1 MDVYGI
7 VMKMSQVMSEFNKL
21 KTSGSDLATILQHIR
36 ENEFFSTFCNA
47 SKRSVTIADYCTYY
61 MLYPYMVYFSLFSCH
76 PGNIITFQ
84 WERPLSELL
93 HANAEFEE
101 HPIECLRS
109 SDSSAQTKETEL
121 ENTRSSIVES
131 SSPAATPAAAAPLTP
146 EECLSQ
152 LDIRVGRLVKVWNH
166 PDSDKLLCEQ
176 VDVGEGVPR
185 SIGSGIRAFHS
196 AEEIQ
201 GRLVCVMCNLK
212 PKKLA
217 GYPSNGMLLCASVK
231 DHSKG
236 ALIDP
241 PEGSEVGERVCFA
254 GISGN
259 AAAPSQVH
267 KKKMLETVLPV
278 CVSCG
283 LGT

>member
-1 MDVYGI
+1 
-7 VMKMSQVMSEFNKL
+7 MKMNRVMSEFDKL
-21 KTSGSDLATILQHIR
+21 RGSSSDLATVLQHIR
-36 ENEFFSTFCNA
+36 ENDFFSAFCNA
-47 SKRSVTIADYCTYY
+47 SKRTVTIADYCTYY
-61 MLYPYMVYFSLFSCH
+61 MLYPYMVSVLFSCY
-76 PGNIITFQ
+76 PGNIDSLQ
-84 WERPLSELL
+84 WQRSLSELL
-93 HANAEFEE
+93 HANAESEE
-101 HPIECLRS
+101 HSVECFRS
-109 SDSSAQTKETEL
+109 SDSSAQTKEAEF
-121 ENTRSSIVES
+121 ENTQSSSVES
-131 SSPAATPAAAAPLTP
+131 PSPAAAVPLTP
-146 EECLSQ
+146 EECLAQ

-176 VDVGEGVPR
+176 VDVGEGAPR

-236 ALIDP
+236 ALVDP

-254 GISGN
+254 GISGTP
-259 AAAPSQVH
+259 AAPNQVH
-267 KKKMLETVLPV
+267 KKKMLEII
-278 CVSCG
+278 
-283 LGT
+283 

>member
-1 MDVYGI
+1 M
-7 VMKMSQVMSEFNKL
+7 
-21 KTSGSDLATILQHIR
+21 
-36 ENEFFSTFCNA
+36 
-47 SKRSVTIADYCTYY
+47 
-61 MLYPYMVYFSLFSCH
+61 
-76 PGNIITFQ
+76 
-84 WERPLSELL
+84 
-93 HANAEFEE
+93 
-101 HPIECLRS
+101 
-109 SDSSAQTKETEL
+109 
-121 ENTRSSIVES
+121 
-131 SSPAATPAAAAPLTP
+131 
-146 EECLSQ
+146 
-152 LDIRVGRLVKVWNH
+152 WNH

-176 VDVGEGVPR
+176 VDVGEGVLR

-254 GISGN
+254 GIDSN
-259 AAAPSQVH
+259 PAAPNQVH

-278 CVSCG
+278 CLIGNWECSTSTRTVKAFVALKKFLFLHRGEFVPVKVFQMNWYLMIFVRVIISYI
-283 LGT
+283 LLLK

>member
-1 MDVYGI
+1 
-7 VMKMSQVMSEFNKL
+7 MKMNRVMSEFDKL
-21 KTSGSDLATILQHIR
+21 RGSSSDLATVLQHIR
-36 ENEFFSTFCNA
+36 ENDFFSAFCNA
-47 SKRSVTIADYCTYY
+47 SKRTVTIADYCTYY
-61 MLYPYMVYFSLFSCH
+61 MLYPYMVPVLFSCY
-76 PGNIITFQ
+76 PGNVDSLQ
-84 WERPLSELL
+84 WQRSLSELL
-93 HANAEFEE
+93 HANAESEE
-101 HPIECLRS
+101 HLVECFRS
-109 SDSSAQTKETEL
+109 SDSSAQTKEAEF
-121 ENTRSSIVES
+121 ENTQSSSVES
-131 SSPAATPAAAAPLTP
+131 PSPAAAVPLTP
-146 EECLSQ
+146 EECLAQ

-176 VDVGEGVPR
+176 VDVGEGAPR

-236 ALIDP
+236 ALVDP

-254 GISGN
+254 GISGTP
-259 AAAPSQVH
+259 AAPNQVH

-278 CVSCG
+278 CFYCG
-283 LGT
+283 LGA